1 MSEAIDTF
9 LSERIEAGDFPSAVY
24 LVAEKGEIVLHD
36 ALGYAVVEP
45 ERLAARPDTIYD
57 VASMTKVLVTGL
69 LAAILI
75 DERKLDIDR
84 PVAEHLAEF
93 DTDEKR
99 AITVGNLLTHNS
111 GLCSWLP
118 LYLLTNSP
126 SDAIGVIAAEPLE
139 YPTGSKVVYS
149 DPNSLTLQA
158 ILEKIE
164 GSPLDVI
171 ARRRIF
177 APLSLNDTG
186 FNPAADLRPRIAASE
201 KGNGFERQ
209 TCIEKG
215 YVLPD
220 TTHAAFRTQTIWG
233 EVHDGNAYFMGG
245 VAGHAGLFSTAEDV
259 YEIAKQFSPGSSTLV
274 SRGTC
279 GLFQHNSTPGMT
291 EHRSLSFQL
300 ASTPD
305 SAAGPSLSPQSFGHL
320 GFTGT
325 SLWIDPVM
333 ERVFILLTNR
343 THNRSLPFANLNAV
357 RRRFHGLAVDFLDGK

>member
-1 MSEAIDTF
+1 MSEVIDTF
-9 LSERIEAGDFPSAVY
+9 LNERIEAGDFPSAVY

-36 ALGYAVVEP
+36 ALGCAVVEP
-45 ERLAARPDTIYD
+45 ECIAARPDTIYD

-75 DERKLDIDR
+75 DEGKLDIDAT
-84 PVAEHLAEF
+84 VAAYLNEF

-118 LYLLTNSP
+118 LYLLAKSP
-126 SDAIGVIAAEPLE
+126 ADAIGVIAAAPLE
-139 YPTGSKVVYS
+139 YRTDSKVVYS
-149 DPNSLTLQA
+149 DPNFLTLQA
-158 ILEKIE
+158 VLETIE
-164 GSPLDVI
+164 GVPLDVI
-171 ARRRIF
+171 AQRRIF
-177 APLSLNDTG
+177 ELLGLRDTG

-209 TCIEKG
+209 TCIERG
-215 YVLPD
+215 YISPD
-220 TTHAAFRTQTIWG
+220 ETHPAFRTDTIWG
-233 EVHDGNAYFMGG
+233 EVHDGNAHFMGG
-245 VAGHAGLFSTAEDV
+245 VAGHAGLFSTAGDV
-259 YEIAKQFSPGSSTLV
+259 FEIAKQFLPDRSALLSAK
-274 SRGTC
+274 TC
-279 GLFQHNSTPGMT
+279 GLFQHNFTPGMT
-291 EHRSLSFQL
+291 EHRSFAFQL

-305 SAAGPSLSPQSFGHL
+305 SAAGPGLSPQSFGHL

-343 THNRSLPFANLNAV
+343 THDRSLPFANLNAV
-357 RRRFHGLAVDFLDGK
+357 RLRFHGLAVDFLDRK